1 MTRRPDVM
9 ALVVGLALLVVAAL
23 GMWLSF
29 GVINRAWIGVGIP
42 VMLVVVGLL
51 GLTVSRTRT

>member
-9 ALVVGLALLVVAAL
+9 ALVVGLALLIVAAL
-23 GMWLSF
+23 GLWLSF
-29 GVINRAWIGVGIP
+29 GVINAAWIGVGIP